1 MHILILHNEYAAVSG
16 EEHALRAIERLLREN
31 GCAVSWFL
39 KSSAIINNHGDKAKA
54 FFAGIHTRG
63 SVKELR
69 SLLQRQTFNIAFVQN
84 LYPFLSPSI
93 LPVLKEFNL
102 PIIMRCPNYR
112 LFCPNGLCLSKG
124 EICERCFGG
133 KEHWCVIRNCEENF
147 FKSLGYAARNAAARI
162 SRRILSNVDAFIVLS
177 EFQKQKF
184 ISEGIPEKRIAILP
198 NIAPVVDSSKGYEL
212 GDMVS
217 FVGRVSVEKGIGTF
231 LDAARELP
239 DVPFAVAGAYDQ
251 MPELPKNSPPNVKWL
266 GFLEGDALNDLY
278 LKSRVLVFPSSW
290 YEGFPNVITRA
301 MILQKPVIAS
311 RLGGVPEIVEDGQT
325 GLLFEPGNTKD
336 LVRQISRLYKN
347 PDVCRSLGAAGRI
360 KAEREYSSVAVY
372 RKLMAIFEQAKQN
385 QSSTFKFNVRR

>member
-1 MHILILHNEYAAVSG
+1 MHILILHNEYAAISG
-16 EEHALRAIERLLREN
+16 EEHALRAIAGILNKNDCE
-31 GCAVSWFL
+31 VSWFL
-39 KSSAIINNHGDKAKA
+39 KSSNSIDDTKDKTRA
-54 FFAGIHTRG
+54 FFSGIQSPG
-63 SVKELR
+63 AAKELR
-69 SLLQRQTFNIAFVQN
+69 TYLQKVKFDIAFVQN
-84 LYPFLSPSI
+84 LYPLLSPSI
-93 LPVLKEFNL
+93 LPILKEFEL
-102 PIIMRCPNYR
+102 PVIMRCPNYR

-133 KEHWCVIRNCEENF
+133 KEYWCIIRNCEGNY
-147 FKSLGYAARNAAARI
+147 FKSLGYAARNAAARMT
-162 SRRILSNVDAFIVLS
+162 RRILNNVDVFIVLS

-184 ISEGIPEKRIAILP
+184 MSEGIPEKHIAILP
-198 NIAPVVDSSKGYEL
+198 NIAPAVDSSKGCDL

-251 MPELPKNSPPNVKWL
+251 MFELPKNSPSNVKWL

-278 LKSRVLVFPSSW
+278 LKSRVLVFPSCW

-325 GLLFEPGNTKD
+325 GLLFEPGDTKD
-336 LVRQISRLYKN
+336 LVRQISKLYKN
-347 PDVCRSLGAAGRI
+347 PDMCRSLGASGRI
-360 KAEREYSSVAVY
+360 KAEREYSASTVVHH
-372 RKLMAIFEQAKQN
+372 LMTIFDKAKKTHQG
-385 QSSTFKFNVRR
+385 R

>member
-16 EEHALRAIERLLREN
+16 EEHALRAIERLLRDD
-31 GCAVSWFL
+31 GCEVSWFL
-39 KSSAIINNHGDKAKA
+39 KSSAVIKNHGDKAKA
-54 FFAGIHTRG
+54 FFAGIHIHS

-69 SLLQRQTFNIAFVQN
+69 SLLQRQTFDMAFVQN

-93 LPVLKEFNL
+93 LPLLKEFGL
-102 PIIMRCPNYR
+102 PVIMRCPNYR
-112 LFCPNGLCLSKG
+112 LFCPNGLCLSNG

-133 KEHWCVIRNCEENF
+133 KEHWCVIRNCEEYF
-147 FKSLGYAARNAAARI
+147 FKSLGYAARNAAARVTG
-162 SRRILSNVDAFIVLS
+162 RILNNVDVFIVLS

-184 ISEGIPEKRIAILP
+184 MSEGIPEKHIAILP
-198 NIAPVVDSSKGYEL
+198 NIAPAVDSLKRYEL

-231 LDAARELP
+231 LEAAKELP
-239 DVPFAVAGAYDQ
+239 DVSFAIAGAYDQ

-278 LKSRVLVFPSSW
+278 LKSRVLVFPSCW

-336 LVRQISRLYKN
+336 LVRQISKLYEN
-347 PDVCRSLGAAGRI
+347 PDLCRSLGAAGRI
-360 KAEREYSSVAVY
+360 KAEREYGSVAVY
-372 RKLMAIFEQAKQN
+372 SKLMAIFEQAKQMN
-385 QSSTFKFNVRR
+385 QAKGV